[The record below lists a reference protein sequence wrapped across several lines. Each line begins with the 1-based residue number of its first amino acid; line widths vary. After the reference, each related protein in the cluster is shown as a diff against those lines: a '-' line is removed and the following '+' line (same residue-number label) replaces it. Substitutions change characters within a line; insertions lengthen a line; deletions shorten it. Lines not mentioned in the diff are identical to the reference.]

1 METAVVRISVI
12 IPTRNRPDDLRRC
25 LAGLTECVQRL
36 GATPG
41 TTLHEVVVIDD
52 ASTRPDALSPV
63 YASEL
68 PQVVLYNRERM
79 GAGGSRARAVPAA
92 SGDVLAFLDD
102 DAVPRGDWLTVAGS
116 VTEQRPAISGRVLRF
131 DTGLVSSARQARY
144 DDRYRSL
151 SARDPISFF
160 AGGNSAV
167 LTSAFESVGG
177 FPRSGVG
184 GDNSLAEALA
194 GSGRPVRFEP
204 ELVIAHRNGK
214 GVRRAI
220 LDSWSSGRD
229 HRQALT
235 IPTAI
240 QFVRAS
246 GLGDSPAVRE
256 FNRVL
261 SIVHAAGRIGVRQRN
276 SGSTGRA
283 PSPESALE
291 RSDTPNCPDIEAVVM
306 NR

>member
-25 LAGLTECVQRL
+25 LAGLTECAQRL
-36 GATPG
+36 ASTPG
-41 TTLHEVVVIDD
+41 TVLHEVVVIDD

-63 YASEL
+63 HASDL
-68 PQVVLYNRERM
+68 PEVVLYNRERM
-79 GAGGSRARAVPAA
+79 GAGSSRARAVSAA

-116 VTEQRPAISGRVLRF
+116 VTEQRPAITGRVLRF

-151 SARDPISFF
+151 SAGDPVGFF

-167 LTSAFESVGG
+167 LASAFESVGG
-177 FPRSGVG
+177 FSRSGVG

-194 GSGRPVRFEP
+194 GNDRPVRFEP

-214 GVRRAI
+214 GMRRAI

-229 HRQALT
+229 HGQALT
-235 IPTAI
+235 IPSAI

-246 GLGDSPAVRE
+246 GLGDSPAVRG

-261 SIVHAAGRIGVRQRN
+261 GVVHAAGRMGVRQGSSR
-276 SGSTGRA
+276 STGRV
-283 PSPESALE
+283 PSPGSAPE
-291 RSDTPNCPDIEAVVM
+291 RSRIPDCPDIDAVVV

>member
-36 GATPG
+36 GSTPG
-41 TTLHEVVVIDD
+41 VTLHELVVIDD
-52 ASTRPDALSPV
+52 VSTRPDALSSV
-63 YASEL
+63 YASDL
-68 PQVVLYNRERM
+68 PKVVLYNRERM
-79 GAGGSRARAVPAA
+79 GAGSSRARAVSAA

-102 DAVPRGDWLTVAGS
+102 DSVPRGDWLTVAGS

-131 DTGLVSSARQARY
+131 DNGLVSSARQARY
-144 DDRYRSL
+144 DARYRSL
-151 SARDPISFF
+151 STGDPISFF
-160 AGGNSAV
+160 AGGNSAI
-167 LTSAFESVGG
+167 LTSAFRSVGG
-177 FPRSGVG
+177 FSRSGVG

-194 GSGRPVRFEP
+194 GSGTPAQFEP

-214 GVRRAI
+214 GVRRAM

-229 HRQALT
+229 HPQPLAF
-235 IPTAI
+235 PTAI
-240 QFVRAS
+240 QLVRAS
-246 GLGDSPAVRE
+246 GVGSSPAVRG

-261 SIVHAAGRIGVRQRN
+261 SIVHAAGRMDRRNGRSVRS
-276 SGSTGRA
+276 SGATSPGFA
-283 PSPESALE
+283 PQGKRLP
-291 RSDTPNCPDIEAVVM
+291 DCPDIEAVVM